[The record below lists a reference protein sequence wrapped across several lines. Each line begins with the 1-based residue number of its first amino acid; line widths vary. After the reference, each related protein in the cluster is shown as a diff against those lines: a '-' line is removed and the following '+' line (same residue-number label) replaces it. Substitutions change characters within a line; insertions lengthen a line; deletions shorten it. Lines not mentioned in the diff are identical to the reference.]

1 MAINLDKFFKA
12 DEEENSN
19 VATVSGDFGLR
30 IIRPNSFGM
39 ETRKITD
46 LIKKGNIVAFNLEN
60 LSSEDGQRSFDF
72 ISGATTVLGGRI
84 EKITDKVY
92 ASVPAGVSVESLEAN
107 VEEEIEE

>member
-1 MAINLDKFFKA
+1 MGIDFNKFFTA
-12 DEEENSN
+12 EEEVSN
-19 VATVSGDFGLR
+19 ETAATGGFGLR
-30 IIRPNSFGM
+30 IIRPNSFGL

-60 LSSEDGQRSFDF
+60 LSSEEGQRSFDF

-92 ASVPAGVSVESLEAN
+92 ASVPAGVSVESLEVTN
-107 VEEEIEE
+107 EEEIEEE